1 MRMAANRS
9 AGFGSVVVIAVSM
22 LLTLVLVMLYMRTFL
37 PTGPKG
43 GPAGGALEAAKR
55 QAQNFE
61 EQQKRHLEDMNR
73 QLGE

>member
-37 PTGPKG
+37 PTGRRADRRVGLSRRRNDRRK
-43 GPAGGALEAAKR
+43 
-55 QAQNFE
+55 NFE

>member
-1 MRMAANRS
+1 MAENRS

-22 LLTLVLVMLYMRTFL
+22 LITLVLIMLYMRTFL
-37 PTGPKG
+37 PAGPKG

-61 EQQKRHLEDMNR
+61 EQQKRHIEDMNR
-73 QLGE
+73 QVGE

>member
-1 MRMAANRS
+1 MRDPGRS
-9 AGFGSVVVIAVSM
+9 PGFGSVVVIAVSM
-22 LLTLVLVMLYMRTFL
+22 LITLVLVVLYLRAFL

-61 EQQKRHLEDMNR
+61 EQQKRHIDDLNR
-73 QLGE
+73 QLAQ